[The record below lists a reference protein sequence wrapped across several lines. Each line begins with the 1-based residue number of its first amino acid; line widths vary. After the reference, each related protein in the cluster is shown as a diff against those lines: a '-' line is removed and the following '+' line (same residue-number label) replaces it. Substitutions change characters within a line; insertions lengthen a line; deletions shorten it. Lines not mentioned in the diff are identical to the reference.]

1 VARNGPNPLSAHRF
15 LWPTDPFNIK
25 LGRIFAPNGTGKFV
39 SFANRIRR
47 AAKFNSGSPRGRK
60 SAASY
65 SAEQYFSRRA
75 IVKVSLVKMGT
86 YGAGAQRHHLNYI
99 GRDTA
104 GVDGEKGHFFSR
116 EDTIADVDAFYERG
130 KDDPHQFRVILSAED
145 GKELHDL
152 KILTRDLMRE
162 MEIDLETKLDWVAA
176 NHYDTS
182 RPHTHIVL
190 RGVKNDGQTLIIPRE
205 YISYGIREVAEELLT
220 NELGPIKQI
229 HYAQRVAMQIR
240 QERFTSLDN
249 NILNKSVES
258 VVDLKRSRLAEMD
271 WQNRFESQRAK
282 FLNELGLAEKVGQN
296 KWRLDDNLERTLRR
310 MGERDDIIRTYQRT
324 MTEAKIDRLDIAEPI
339 YDPQA
344 TTARPITGR
353 VIKAGILDDVND
365 RSYMVLDTLE
375 GEALFVETG
384 AQVNI
389 EGIKAGMI
397 VKAGPQS
404 YSPKHSDYTIADIA
418 SKRGGIYS
426 PSAHEFS
433 DPSAREE
440 YIQAHVRRLE
450 AMRRFGHAE
459 RNADGSWKI
468 PQDYMKRAASYERK
482 RGFNNPVK
490 LNVVSKVPLKD
501 LTDIIGRTWLDN
513 ELSDGVAN
521 EPLSGFGE
529 ELKVAKAQRQ
539 RFLLSQGLISKGQ
552 RITEQTLKALEQLDL
567 KDAGHSLS
575 REYEKPYKPAE
586 TSGKVSGIY
595 RRVLERP
602 SGKYAVIEKSKEFT
616 LVPWRETMDRNIGK
630 SVTGVIKGQ
639 TISWTLTKERGIT

>member
-1 VARNGPNPLSAHRF
+1 MVE
-15 LWPTDPFNIK
+15 DPFNIK
-25 LGRIFAPNGTGKFV
+25 LGSIFSPNGTGKFV

-47 AAKFNSGSPRGRK
+47 AAKYNSGTPRATKR
-60 SAASY
+60 AASY
-65 SAEQYFSRRA
+65 SAEQYFSRRV
-75 IVKVSLVKMGT
+75 IVKVSLVKMGV
-86 YGAGAQRHHLNYI
+86 YGTGAQRHHLNYI

-104 GVDGEKGHFFSR
+104 GVDGEKVHLFSR
-116 EDTIADVDAFYERG
+116 EETIADVDAFYERV
-130 KDDPHQFRVILSAED
+130 KDDPHQFRISVSAED
-145 GKELHDL
+145 GKELQDL

-162 MEIDLETKLDWVAA
+162 MEIDLDTKLDWVAA

-190 RGVKNDGQTLIIPRE
+190 RGVRDDGQKLIIPRE
-205 YISYGIREVAEELLT
+205 YISYGMRETAEELLT

-240 QERFTSLDN
+240 QERFTSLDK

-258 VVDLKRSRLAEMD
+258 IVDLKRSRLAEMD

-310 MGERDDIIRTYQRT
+310 MGERDDIIRTYQRA
-324 MTEAKIDRLDIAEPI
+324 MTNAKLDRVDIAEPI

-353 VIKAGILDDVND
+353 VIKTDIMDDVND

-397 VKAGPQS
+397 VQAGPQS
-404 YSPKHSDYTIADIA
+404 YSPKQSDYTISDIA
-418 SKRGGIYS
+418 SKRGGVYS
-426 PSAHEFS
+426 PSAHEVS

-450 AMRRFGHAE
+450 ALRRVGHAE

-468 PQDYMKRAASYERK
+468 PQDYLKRAASYERK

-490 LNVVSKVPLKD
+490 LNVVSRMPLKE
-501 LTDIIGRTWLDN
+501 LTSAIGKTWLDE
-513 ELSDGVAN
+513 ELKPGSVS
-521 EPLSGFGE
+521 EHLSGFGDE
-529 ELKVAKAQRQ
+529 VNVAKVQRQ
-539 RFLLSQGLISKGQ
+539 RFLVSQGVIVKGQ
-552 RITEQTLKALEQLDL
+552 PVTEQTLNALEQLDL
-567 KDAGHSLS
+567 KNAGKILT
-575 REYEKPYKPAE
+575 REYEKPYKPA
-586 TSGKVSGIY
+586 TVSGKVTGIY
-595 RRVLERP
+595 RKAIERP

-616 LVPWRETMDRNIGK
+616 LVPWRETMDRNLGK
-630 SVTGVIKGQ
+630 SVIGISKGQ
-639 TISWTLTKERGIT
+639 VISWELNKGRGLN